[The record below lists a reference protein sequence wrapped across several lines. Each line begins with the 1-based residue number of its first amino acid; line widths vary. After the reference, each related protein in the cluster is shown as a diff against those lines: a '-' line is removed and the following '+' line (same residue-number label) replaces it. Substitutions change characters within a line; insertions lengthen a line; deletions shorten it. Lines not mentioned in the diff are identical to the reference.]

1 VKVVGRRDEV
11 IAQASALLRE
21 SGPSAVTSVNVA
33 ARLGVTQSA
42 IYRHIRDMDELNDL
56 ASYAV
61 VNELNSVMMAAL
73 SAPETTWGDRTHIV
87 QFAERVVGLMV
98 DHQQGFAVIDRW
110 RYLDGV
116 LGAGI
121 RSGLDTGAELVAGE
135 LEIAWRSEFN
145 YDGDFDGAT
154 RAAPLAHA
162 QLIIDDV
169 VVVARGVGNGT
180 AAQRRKVTRML
191 GLRVFAGWCGYVQ
204 EMNRRLGVT
213 TPLLGSPSLSSPLGV
228 APSEA
233 VCA

>member
-1 VKVVGRRDEV
+1 M
-11 IAQASALLRE
+11 IAQATALLRE

-61 VNELNSVMMAAL
+61 VSELNSVMMAAL
-73 SAPETTWGDRTHIV
+73 SAPETTWGDGTHIAK
-87 QFAERVVGLMV
+87 FAERVVGLMV

-121 RSGLDTGAELVAGE
+121 RSGLDTGAQLVAGE
-135 LEIAWRSEFN
+135 LEIAWRREFS

-154 RAAPLAHA
+154 RAAQFAHA
-162 QLIIDDV
+162 QLIIDDA
-169 VVVARGVGNGT
+169 VVVARGVGNGA

-191 GLRVFAGWCGYVQ
+191 GLRFFAGWCGYVQ
-204 EMNRRLGVT
+204 EMNRRLGVA
-213 TPLLGSPSLSSPLGV
+213 TPLLGSPSLPSPLGV
-228 APSEA
+228 APSETVRA
-233 VCA
+233 

>member
-1 VKVVGRRDEV
+1 M
-11 IAQASALLRE
+11 IAQATELLRE
-21 SGPSAVTSVNVA
+21 SGPSALTSVNVA

-73 SAPETTWGDRTHIV
+73 SAPETAWGNGTHFAK
-87 QFAERVVGLMV
+87 FAERVVGLMV

-121 RSGLDTGAELVAGE
+121 RSGLDTGAQLVAGE
-135 LEIAWRSEFN
+135 LEIAWRREFS

-154 RAAPLAHA
+154 RAAQFAHA
-162 QLIIDDV
+162 QLIIDDA
-169 VVVARGVGNGT
+169 VVVARGVGNGA

-191 GLRVFAGWCGYVQ
+191 GLRFFAGWCGYVQ
-204 EMNRRLGVT
+204 EMNRRLGVA
-213 TPLLGSPSLSSPLGV
+213 TPLLGSPSLPSPLEV
-228 APSEA
+228 APSETVRA
-233 VCA
+233 

>member
-1 VKVVGRRDEV
+1 MGRRDEV
-11 IAQASALLRE
+11 IAQATELLRE

-61 VNELNSVMMAAL
+61 VNELNSVMVAAL
-73 SAPETTWGDRTHIV
+73 SAPETTWGDGTHIV

-135 LEIAWRSEFN
+135 LEIAWRREFSH
-145 YDGDFDGAT
+145 DGDFDVAT
-154 RAAPLAHA
+154 RAAQLAHA
-162 QLIIDDV
+162 KLMIDDV
-169 VVVARGVGNGT
+169 VVVARGVGSGT

-191 GLRVFAGWCGYVQ
+191 GLRLFAGWCGYVQ
-204 EMNRRLGVT
+204 EMSRRLGVA

>member
-1 VKVVGRRDEV
+1 MGRRDEV
-11 IAQASALLRE
+11 IAQATALLRE

-61 VNELNSVMMAAL
+61 VNELNSVMVAAL
-73 SAPETTWGDRTHIV
+73 AAPETTWGDGTHIV

-121 RSGLDTGAELVAGE
+121 RSGLDTGAQLVAGE
-135 LEIAWRSEFN
+135 LEIAWRSEFS

-154 RAAPLAHA
+154 RAAQLAHA
-162 QLIIDDV
+162 KLIIDDV

-204 EMNRRLGVT
+204 EMNRRLGVA

-233 VCA
+233 ARA

>member
-1 VKVVGRRDEV
+1 VGRRDDV
-11 IAQASALLRE
+11 ITAATSILRE
-21 SGPSAVTSVNVA
+21 AGPSALTSVNVA

-42 IYRHIRDMDELNDL
+42 IYRHIRDMEELNDL

-61 VNELNSVMMAAL
+61 VNELNSVMVAAL
-73 SAPETTWGDRTHIV
+73 SAPETTWGDGTHIV

-98 DHQQGFAVIDRW
+98 DHQQGFAVVDRW

-121 RSGLDTGAELVAGE
+121 RSGLHTGAELVAGE
-135 LEIAWRSEFN
+135 LEIAWRREFS
-145 YDGDFDGAT
+145 YDSDFDGPT
-154 RAAPLAHA
+154 RAAQLAHA
-162 QLIIDDV
+162 KLIIDDV
-169 VVVARGVGNGT
+169 VVVARGVGNGS

-204 EMNRRLGVT
+204 EMNRRLGVA

-233 VCA
+233 VHA

>member
-1 VKVVGRRDEV
+1 VTKVGRRDDV
-11 IAQASALLRE
+11 ITEATALLRE
-21 SGPSAVTSVNVA
+21 AGPSALTSVNVA

-73 SAPETTWGDRTHIV
+73 TASETSWGDGTHFAK
-87 QFAERVVGLMV
+87 FAERVVGLMD
-98 DHQQGFAVIDRW
+98 DHQQGLAVIDRW

-121 RSGLDTGAELVAGE
+121 RAGLDTGAQLVAGE
-135 LEIAWRSEFN
+135 LEVAWRSGFS
-145 YDGDFDGAT
+145 YDGDFDGAA
-154 RAAPLAHA
+154 RAAQLAHA
-162 QLIIDDV
+162 KLIIDDAV
-169 VVVARGVGNGT
+169 AVARGVGTGT

-191 GLRVFAGWCGYVQ
+191 SLRFFAGWCGYVQ
-204 EMNRRLGVT
+204 EMNRRLGVA
-213 TPLLGSPSLSSPLGV
+213 TPLLGSPSLSSPVGF

-233 VCA
+233 VHA